1 MGAREGEVEVGRM
14 RKKKE
19 EKRRK
24 YLHGWHETE
33 FLTNFCM
40 FDCE

>member
-1 MGAREGEVEVGRM
+1 MGEKEKWGMGDGE
-14 RKKKE
+14 KKE
-19 EKRRK
+19 EKWRK
-24 YLHGWHETE
+24 YLHGWHVTE

>member
-1 MGAREGEVEVGRM
+1 MGGKEKWRKGEGEY
-14 RKKKE
+14 KE
-19 EKRRK
+19 EKWRK
-24 YLHGWHETE
+24 YLHASHETE